1 MNIYSKKE
9 MEILSFLARRP
20 LTKMYCREIAKALS
34 ISLGRTSQILKK
46 LTKRNLLKTEKKGR
60 MIFYSA
66 NMSNP
71 EIKEF
76 KVYINVLELN
86 PLIQKIKDY
95 SDKIILYGSC
105 AEGTDTEKSDID
117 LFILTGEKEK
127 VMNEIRK
134 FKIDR
139 KIVPVIMDSMEFIR
153 IKQKDKAFYDQIS
166 RGKELWRR
174 LLEL

>member
-1 MNIYSKKE
+1 
-9 MEILSFLARRP
+9 
-20 LTKMYCREIAKALS
+20 
-34 ISLGRTSQILKK
+34 
-46 LTKRNLLKTEKKGR
+46 

-86 PLIQKIKDY
+86 PLIQKIKDH

-105 AEGTDTEKSDID
+105 AEGTDAEKSDID

-153 IKQKDKAFYDQIS
+153 IK
-166 RGKELWRR
+166 
-174 LLEL
+174 

>member
-1 MNIYSKKE
+1 MV
-9 MEILSFLARRP
+9 
-20 LTKMYCREIAKALS
+20 
-34 ISLGRTSQILKK
+34 
-46 LTKRNLLKTEKKGR
+46 
-60 MIFYSA
+60 FYSV

-76 KVYINVLELN
+76 KVYINVSELN

-95 SDKIILYGSC
+95 SDRIILYGSC

-117 LFILTGEKEK
+117 LFILTEDKEK
-127 VMNEIRK
+127 VMDEIKK

-139 KIVPVIMDSMEFIR
+139 KIVPVIMDNMEFIN

-166 RGKELWRR
+166 KGKELWRR
-174 LLEL
+174 SS